1 MGVSFK
7 RMLSILLT
15 LTLAFSIVSCSKDGG
30 KSSMGRYVEERYEVP
45 EGVEVQSLSLLE
57 NNKVNYKIIKS
68 GAYVGEKVGL
78 IRVKGT
84 KNIQIKNVR
93 CD

>member
-1 MGVSFK
+1 MSEVSYAWRNDRLVGK
-7 RMLSILLT
+7 GIDLRSLETVQISELN
-15 LTLAFSIVSCSKDGG
+15 KD
-30 KSSMGRYVEERYEVP
+30 K
-45 EGVEVQSLSLLE
+45 LE

-68 GAYVGEKVGL
+68 WAYVGEKVGL

-84 KNIQIKNVR
+84 KSIQIKNVR